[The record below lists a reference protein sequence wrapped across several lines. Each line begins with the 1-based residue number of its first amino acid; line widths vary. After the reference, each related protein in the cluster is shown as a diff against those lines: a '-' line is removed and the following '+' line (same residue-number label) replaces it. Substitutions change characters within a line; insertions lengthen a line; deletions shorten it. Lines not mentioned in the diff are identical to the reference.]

1 MNKLISQIFVS
12 SSLLIM
18 GTALGVWGSRQ
29 LATLNQS
36 SVSDTIPPLKH
47 PFNPLLIL
55 FFLLLNNLHLKNKV
69 ILISSQK

>member
-36 SVSDTIPPLKH
+36 SVSDTIPLKH